1 MQTST
6 TSARG
11 GVLPQGCGVALVTPF
26 DPDGRRDDEALARMV
41 DHVVEGGCGFIV
53 VLGTTGEAVSQSR
66 EECMAVLRAVR
77 KLTAGRVPLVAG
89 PFGANSTSG
98 LLERLE
104 AYTPALDGYAALMS
118 SVPSYVKP
126 NQEGIYRHFM
136 AVAEASP
143 LPVLLYNVPGRTGV
157 HMTAATTVRLAR
169 DSDRF
174 CGVKEASG
182 DLVEGQRIMRDRP
195 RGDFRVYSGD
205 DPTAMALCACGAD
218 GAISVVANAYPRL
231 FADVV
236 DHAVA
241 GRLAEAARRNDA
253 LLDVHPL
260 LYVDGNPAGIKAVLA
275 QLGLCGEAVR
285 LPLAEVRESTRDA
298 LVQAV
303 IRLEGARA
311 PGMV

>member
-1 MQTST
+1 M
-6 TSARG
+6 
-11 GVLPQGCGVALVTPF
+11 ALVTPF
-26 DPDGRRDDEALARMV
+26 TSSGERDDAALARMV
-41 DHVVEGGCGFIV
+41 EHVIAGGCSFLV

-66 EECMAVLRAVR
+66 EECMTVLERVAG
-77 KLTAGRVPLVAG
+77 LTAGRVPLVAG
-89 PFGANSTSG
+89 PFGANSTAS
-98 LLERLE
+98 LLERLA
-104 AYTPALDGYAALMS
+104 AYAPALAGYAAVMS

-126 NQEGIYRHFM
+126 NQEGIYWHFL

-169 DSDRF
+169 ASGRF

-182 DLVEGQRIMRDRP
+182 DLVEGQRILRDRP
-195 RGDFRVYSGD
+195 RASFRVYSGD

-231 FADVV
+231 FSDVV
-236 DHAVA
+236 DGAVA
-241 GRLAEAARRNDA
+241 GRLAEAARHNDA

-275 QLGLCGEAVR
+275 RLDLCGEAVR
-285 LPLAEVRESTRDA
+285 LPLAEVSAATREA
-298 LVQAV
+298 LAQAV
-303 IRLEGARA
+303 VRLEGAVA
-311 PGMV
+311 PGLV